1 LPRYWV
7 QAELIEPAGA
17 AATEDDA
24 MIDHVSIPV
33 RDLARSAALYE
44 RLLAHL
50 ELTRLVN
57 RSGTVGF
64 GKRYPEFWLNLR
76 TNLVR
81 AREDTGT
88 HICLRAPSEGAVRAF
103 FDEALALGCTSAG
116 DPGPRQATMTTYF
129 GAFIFDFDG
138 NKIEAVN
145 FPPR

>member
-116 DPGPRQATMTTYF
+116 DPGPRQAAMTTYF

>member
-17 AATEDDA
+17 AAAEDDA

-116 DPGPRQATMTTYF
+116 DPGPRQAAMTTYF